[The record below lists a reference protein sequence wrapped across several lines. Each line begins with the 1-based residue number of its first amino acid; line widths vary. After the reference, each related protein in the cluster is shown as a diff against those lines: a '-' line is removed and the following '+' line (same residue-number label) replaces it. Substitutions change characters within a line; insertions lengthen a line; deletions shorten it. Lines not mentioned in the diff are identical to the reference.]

1 MLRNKTVVIGVTGSI
16 AAYKMANVVSMLVKL
31 GADVNV
37 IMTRNAANFI
47 NPITFETLTGNKC
60 LTDTFDRNFEFKVGH
75 VGIAAKADIF
85 LIAPAT
91 ANIIGKIA
99 NGIADDMLSTTV
111 MAAKCPVLIAP
122 AMNNNMYDNKIV
134 QRNIR
139 LLEEY
144 GYGIITPATGYLACG
159 TTGTGKLAN
168 ETTLVEHIVKSIA
181 RTKDMSGKTVLVTA
195 GPTIEKIDPVRYITN
210 HSSGKMGYAIA
221 KMAVLRGANVI
232 LVSGPVN
239 LTPPLGCEVVSV
251 ESASDMFR
259 EVVSRSKECDII
271 VKCAAVA
278 DYRPKTIADH
288 KLKKNDS
295 DLSIELERTEDILK
309 YLGENRKAGQ
319 VICGFSMET
328 DNLIENSRQKLIKKN
343 VDMIAANS
351 LNDEGAGFKTDT
363 NKVTLITRTGEK
375 ELPLMT
381 KEDAADVILTE
392 MMSII

>member
-1 MLRNKTVVIGVTGSI
+1 MLKNKTVVIGVTGSI
-16 AAYKMANVVSMLVKL
+16 AAYKMANVASMLVKL

-37 IMTRNAANFI
+37 IMTHNAENFI

-60 LTDTFDRNFEFKVGH
+60 LTDTFDRNFEFKVEH

-139 LLEEY
+139 TLEEY
-144 GYGIITPATGYLACG
+144 GYEIILPATGYLACG
-159 TTGTGKLAN
+159 TVGTGKLAD
-168 ETTLVEHIVKSIA
+168 ETVLVEHIVN
-181 RTKDMSGKTVLVTA
+181 RTSREKDMSGKTVLVTA

-221 KMAVLRGANVI
+221 KMAVLRGAKVI

-239 LTPPLGCEVVSV
+239 LTPPLGCEVISAL
-251 ESASDMFR
+251 SASDMYKA
-259 EVVSRSKECDII
+259 VISRSKECDII
-271 VKCAAVA
+271 IKCAAVA
-278 DYRPKTIADH
+278 DYRPKHAADN
-288 KLKKNDS
+288 KIKKDGS
-295 DLSIELERTEDILK
+295 DLVIELERTDDILK
-309 YLGENRKAGQ
+309 YLGENRRDGQ
-319 VICGFSMET
+319 IICGFSMET
-328 DNLIENSRQKLIKKN
+328 ENLIGNSRKKLIKKK
-343 VDMIAANS
+343 VDMIVANS

-363 NKVTLITRTGEK
+363 NKVTIITKDSER
-375 ELPLMT
+375 ELPLMS
-381 KEDAADVILTE
+381 KEETADGILTQILK
-392 MMSII
+392 MT

>member
-1 MLRNKTVVIGVTGSI
+1 MLKNKTVVIGVTGSI

-122 AMNNNMYDNKIV
+122 AMNNNMYDNKTV

-239 LTPPLGCEVVSV
+239 LAPPLGCEVVSV
-251 ESASDMFR
+251 ESASEMF
-259 EVVSRSKECDII
+259 EKVVSRSRECDII

-381 KEDAADVILTE
+381 KEETADVILTE
-392 MMSII
+392 MMGII